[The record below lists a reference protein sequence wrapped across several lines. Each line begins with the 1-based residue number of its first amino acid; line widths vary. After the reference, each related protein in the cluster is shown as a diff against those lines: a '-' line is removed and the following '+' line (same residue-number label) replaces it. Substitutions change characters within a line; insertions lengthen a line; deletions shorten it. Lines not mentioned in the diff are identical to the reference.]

1 MTSVRNRRVELDPTV
16 SLLGSGTRSNEYK
29 KREKCTKVVKTF
41 FPITQWLPRYTCHN
55 LQCDMIAGITV
66 GLMVIPQGIAYATI
80 AGLEPVYGLY
90 CAFMGC
96 FVYCF
101 LGTSKDVSIGP
112 TAIMSLIVDQYC
124 HLSNNP
130 GENVKFAIALSFY
143 AGLIQ
148 FAMGFFRIGFIVRF
162 ISIPVIS
169 AFTSAAAIIIA
180 VGQVKSLLGLKHV
193 RRPFY
198 FCIYDTFKNIG
209 ETNPWDLTL
218 GIACIIILL
227 ILRYLGRT
235 KWPDADSKDVPLK
248 QRIARKIIWVAGT
261 GRNALVVLMASLVA
275 YAVVWKGHKH
285 AFSLTAHIHE
295 GLPKF
300 KVRYF
305 GFFPVDFIMS
315 QEL

>member
-1 MTSVRNRRVELDPTV
+1 MTAVRSRKVELNPTV
-16 SLLGSGTRSNEYK
+16 SLLGSGKNSKNKNVNYK
-29 KREKCTKVVKTF
+29 CIKVVKSF
-41 FPITQWLPRYTCHN
+41 LPIANWLPRYTLHN

-101 LGTSKDVSIGP
+101 FGTSKDVSIGP
-112 TAIMSLIVDQYC
+112 TAIMSLIVNQYC
-124 HLSNNP
+124 HFSQDP
-130 GENVKFAIALSFY
+130 SVNVKYAVALSFF

-169 AFTSAAAIIIA
+169 GFTSSAAIIIA
-180 VGQVKSLLGLKHV
+180 VGQVKALLGLKDV

-198 FCIYDTFKNIG
+198 FCVYDTFKNIG
-209 ETNPWDLTL
+209 ETKPWDLVL
-218 GIACIIILL
+218 GIFCIIILL
-227 ILRYLGRT
+227 ILRILGRT
-235 KWPDADSKDVPLK
+235 KWPDDNSDAPMK

-285 AFSLTAHIHE
+285 TFSLTTHINE

-300 KVRYF
+300 MVRVLF
-305 GFFPVDFIMS
+305 
-315 QEL
+315 Q